1 MVSSPDFFSCLADN
15 GLISKEHH
23 DIIHKQIENI
33 TKIMSINAAKSCK
46 VKFSDEYCDSR
57 SYKAVVLDLQLRTT
71 SERKKEFL
79 ELIGTSETTDIT
91 IDIND
96 HLDQWFRNANDSDDI
111 KDNGELE
118 NS

>member
-1 MVSSPDFFSCLADN
+1 
-15 GLISKEHH
+15 
-23 DIIHKQIENI
+23 
-33 TKIMSINAAKSCK
+33 MSNNAAKSCK
-46 VKFSDEYCDSR
+46 VKYSDEYCDSR
-57 SYKAVVLDLQLRTT
+57 SYKAVVLDVQLRTT
-71 SERKKEFL
+71 SKRKKEFL

-96 HLDQWFRNANDSDDI
+96 HLNQWFRNANGSDDI